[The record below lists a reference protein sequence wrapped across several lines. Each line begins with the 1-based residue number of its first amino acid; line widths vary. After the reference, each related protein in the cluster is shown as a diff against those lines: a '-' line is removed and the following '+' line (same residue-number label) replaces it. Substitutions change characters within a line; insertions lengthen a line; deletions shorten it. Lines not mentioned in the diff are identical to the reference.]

1 MINIVFVI
9 FWLSIISIFYIDQS
23 NDIKRA
29 NANKQFIEENK
40 KVIEENRKSIA
51 KFDTIFKNMIKND
64 SILIT
69 ILLRELDEKIK

>member
-1 MINIVFVI
+1 MINIVFVL

-51 KFDTIFKNMIKND
+51 KKVW
-64 SILIT
+64 
-69 ILLRELDEKIK
+69 

>member
-1 MINIVFVI
+1 MINIIFVL

-40 KVIEENRKSIA
+40 KVIEENRKSI
-51 KFDTIFKNMIKND
+51 FKNMIKND